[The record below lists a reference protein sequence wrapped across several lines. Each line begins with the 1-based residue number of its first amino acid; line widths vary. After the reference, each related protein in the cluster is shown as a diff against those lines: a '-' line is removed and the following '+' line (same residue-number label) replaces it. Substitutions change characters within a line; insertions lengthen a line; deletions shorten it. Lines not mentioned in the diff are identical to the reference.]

1 MSACDGPPPV
11 PCPVPGRCG
20 LPTGSSRKVGQRAAQ
35 VQGQQHQVTKQAARQ
50 PSWVLGLPV
59 SPAPEPVRL
68 WAPQELGQASQLPV
82 GISHQAHGGAT
93 VSSVKCP
100 QQGQSH
106 MAGGGAEP
114 VLGSWWGSAETQLA
128 SQSQLKGPLLW
139 EGGLLP
145 EKSHGM

>member
-1 MSACDGPPPV
+1 MTFPADGP
-11 PCPVPGRCG
+11 
-20 LPTGSSRKVGQRAAQ
+20 LSAAEI
-35 VQGQQHQVTKQAARQ
+35 H
-50 PSWVLGLPV
+50 PV
-59 SPAPEPVRL
+59 SPAPEPARL

-82 GISHQAHGGAT
+82 GISHQAHGGST